1 MIFSKDSPFS
11 FINSVG
17 DTFSKAVEAFKI
29 GSEILGKSREGSDN
43 RGFID
48 KHRFSPMQ
56 AAQRPMY
63 PQRMQEPIGLRAPS
77 MKMALRY
84 YADNPAADVN
94 FQSIRTQSY
103 KAQPP
108 KYTSTKPTTTLTDA
122 NTLTGRKKTVKVS
135 GVMAV

>member
-1 MIFSKDSPFS
+1 MFFSKDNPFS
-11 FINSVG
+11 FVNSIG
-17 DTFSKAVEAFKI
+17 DTFSKAVTAFQI
-29 GSEILGKSREGSDN
+29 GSEILGKSREESDN

-56 AAQRPMY
+56 ASRRPMY

-77 MKMALRY
+77 IKAAIRY
-84 YADNPAADVN
+84 YADNPAGDVN

-108 KYTSTKPTTTLTDA
+108 KYTSTKPTTTLADA